1 MKIDLSKLVQEL
13 AVLPHT
19 PVEHNEVSAYV
30 LTHIFAPLREKHKVM
45 FADLDFSAFT
55 EEDLDALRGMLSDEE
70 ERLNRLLRSQPNQKQ
85 QRLGAFAEGGTD
97 GRL

>member
-1 MKIDLSKLVQEL
+1 MKLDLSMLVQEL

-45 FADLDFSAFT
+45 FADLDFDNPEVVREMQAASFA
-55 EEDLDALRGMLSDEE
+55 GYPV
-70 ERLNRLLRSQPNQKQ
+70 RSQTKSSS
-85 QRLGAFAEGGTD
+85 G
-97 GRL
+97 

>member
-1 MKIDLSKLVQEL
+1 MKLDLSMLVQEL

-55 EEDLDALRGMLSDEE
+55 EASRIPKMICSRSIMIFWLRLQTTWTKNLMMTT
-70 ERLNRLLRSQPNQKQ
+70 K
-85 QRLGAFAEGGTD
+85 
-97 GRL
+97 

>member
-1 MKIDLSKLVQEL
+1 MKLDLSMLVQEL

-19 PVEHNEVSAYV
+19 PVEHKGVSAYV

-55 EEDLDALRGMLSDEE
+55 AEDLDALRSMLSEE
-70 ERLNRLLRSQPNQKQ
+70 EDRLDRLDRLQKILCTAKPKAAAA
-85 QRLGAFAEGGTD
+85 RRFC
-97 GRL
+97 

>member
-1 MKIDLSKLVQEL
+1 MKLKLPIFMQAL
-13 AVLPHT
+13 TALPHA

-55 EEDLDALRGMLSDEE
+55 VEDLDALRSMLSNEE
-70 ERLNRLLRSQPNQKQ
+70 ERLERLLRLQDI
-85 QRLGAFAEGGTD
+85 LCAAEPKAAAV
-97 GRL
+97 RRFC